1 MIFKLQHPGD
11 LISRLFILEY
21 MRDIGAKDLYVK
33 ANKHQREDLFY
44 KFTDEGNTVEE
55 VDLNWEFLIF
65 GATLHQL
72 DSFMSLFL
80 IEIEAIDKLK
90 EVEFKKMREELIF
103 DEKTTPVDINVMD
116 MAQTEINKIKGS
128 DLLDSNGQKLR

>member
-21 MRDIGAKDLYVK
+21 MRDIGAKDLYAK
-33 ANKHQREDLFY
+33 ANKHQKEDLFY
-44 KFTDEGNTVEE
+44 KFTSLDSTIEE

-72 DSFMSLFL
+72 DSFMQLFL

-90 EVEFKKMREELIF
+90 EIEFKKMREELIL
-103 DEKTTPVDINVMD
+103 EEETAPVDINVMD
-116 MAQTEINKIKGS
+116 MAQTEINKTKGT
-128 DLLDSNGQKLR
+128 DLLDSNGQKLG